1 MDHGSPSAETQRPQS
16 VQWRLFIRALA
27 DEVDSLAG
35 PGERDDMLR
44 GMGRRMARMTP
55 LAHVDQLDALE
66 MEMNEVLGDLGWGHV
81 RLHLNAEDPAVMI
94 RHSGLPKVGSL
105 GNPAGM
111 WLAALL
117 EGLYEGWMA
126 QQPGSQSTLIAR
138 RVPANNSEFVV
149 LRFARS

>member
-1 MDHGSPSAETQRPQS
+1 MQRPQG
-16 VQWRLFIRALA
+16 VQWRLFVRALA

-66 MEMNEVLGDLGWGHV
+66 MEMNDALGDLGWGRAH
-81 RLHLNAEDPAVMI
+81 LHLNADDRAIMI

-105 GNPAGM
+105 GSPAGT

-126 QQPGSQSTLIAR
+126 QQPGSQGSLVAR
-138 RVPANNSEFVV
+138 RVPANSSEFVV
-149 LRFARS
+149 LRFARG

>member
-1 MDHGSPSAETQRPQS
+1 MDHGSLSADTQRPQS
-16 VQWRLFIRALA
+16 VQWRLFVRALA

-81 RLHLNAEDPAVMI
+81 QLHLNAEDRAVMI

-105 GNPAGM
+105 GSPAGT

-117 EGLYEGWMA
+117 EGLYEGSMA
-126 QQPGSQSTLIAR
+126 QQPGSQSALVAL
-138 RVPANNSEFVV
+138 RVPSNSSEFVV
-149 LRFARS
+149 LRFARL